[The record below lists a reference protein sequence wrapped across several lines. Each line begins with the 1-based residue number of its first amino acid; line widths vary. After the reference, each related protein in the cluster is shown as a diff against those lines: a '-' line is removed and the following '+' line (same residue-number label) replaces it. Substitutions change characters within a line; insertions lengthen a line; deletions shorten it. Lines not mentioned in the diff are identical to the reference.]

1 MGRSRYFLFQLAF
14 TLLVCA
20 FLIIPICMSILAGF
34 TSNFFHGIKSGFTLR
49 WVFEVWDLYADT
61 VFLSMMI
68 AVACLVCTI
77 VLGVPAAYVL
87 AKRPGRITRLIE
99 EFLVLPLAIPGLA
112 IALALIISYG
122 HIRGFRL
129 SWAFILVG
137 HVLYTLPFMIR
148 AVLAVLSSTDFRT
161 LEESAAS
168 LGARFWQRFFQI
180 VIPNCRSGI
189 LAGSLMVV
197 TLSIGEFNLTW
208 MLHTPLTKTLPV
220 GLADSYASMRLEI
233 GSAYTV
239 VFLVM
244 LMPLL
249 MALQLYGQPREPRK
263 VIAEDDSSETASGLA
278 AEATTSTSRAKG

>member
-1 MGRSRYFLFQLAF
+1 M
-14 TLLVCA
+14 
-20 FLIIPICMSILAGF
+20 
-34 TSNFFHGIKSGFTLR
+34 
-49 WVFEVWDLYADT
+49 
-61 VFLSMMI
+61 
-68 AVACLVCTI
+68 
-77 VLGVPAAYVL
+77 
-87 AKRPGRITRLIE
+87 IE

-122 HIRGFRL
+122 QIRGFRL
-129 SWAFILVG
+129 SWTFILVG

-148 AVLAVLSSTDFRT
+148 AVLAVLSSTDFKT

-239 VFLVM
+239 VFLDH
-244 LMPLL
+244 
-249 MALQLYGQPREPRK
+249 A
-263 VIAEDDSSETASGLA
+263 DSSAHGSADLGPAPRASQGD
-278 AEATTSTSRAKG
+278 SGRRFP

>member
-1 MGRSRYFLFQLAF
+1 MGRSRYFPIQLAF

-20 FLIIPICMSILAGF
+20 FLIVPVCMSVMAGF
-34 TSNFFHGIKSGFTLR
+34 TSNFFQGIKSGLTLR

-61 VFLSMMI
+61 IFLSMGI
-68 AVACLVCTI
+68 ALACLACTI

-87 AKRPGRITRLIE
+87 AKRPGRITRMIE

-122 HIRGFRL
+122 QIRGFRL
-129 SWAFILVG
+129 SWTFILVG

-148 AVLAVLSSTDFRT
+148 AVLAVLSSTDFKT

-239 VFLVM
+239 VFLIM
-244 LMPLL
+244 LIPLL
-249 MALQLYGQPREPRK
+249 MALQLWGQPRAPRK
-263 VIAEDDSSETASGLA
+263 VIPEDDSLDSASRGGVETSVSSGRTNA
-278 AEATTSTSRAKG
+278 

>member
-1 MGRSRYFLFQLAF
+1 MGRSRYFPIQLAF

-20 FLIIPICMSILAGF
+20 FLIVPVCMSVLAGF
-34 TSNFFHGIKSGFTLR
+34 TSNFFQGIESGLTLR

-61 VFLSMMI
+61 IFLSMII
-68 AVACLVCTI
+68 ALACLACTI

-87 AKRPGRITRLIE
+87 AKRPGRVTRMIE

-122 HIRGFRL
+122 QIRGFRL
-129 SWAFILVG
+129 SWTFILVG

-148 AVLAVLSSTDFRT
+148 AVLAVLSSTDFKT

-244 LMPLL
+244 LIPLL
-249 MALQLYGQPREPRK
+249 MALQLWGQPRAPRK
-263 VIAEDDSSETASGLA
+263 VIPEDDSA
-278 AEATTSTSRAKG
+278 AGGSDLPVATSTSSGRTKA

>member
-1 MGRSRYFLFQLAF
+1 MLHDLREW
-14 TLLVCA
+14 LVA
-20 FLIIPICMSILAGF
+20 WADSPAG
-34 TSNFFHGIKSGFTLR
+34 
-49 WVFEVWDLYADT
+49 
-61 VFLSMMI
+61 
-68 AVACLVCTI
+68 
-77 VLGVPAAYVL
+77 P
-87 AKRPGRITRLIE
+87 
-99 EFLVLPLAIPGLA
+99 

-122 HIRGFRL
+122 QIRGFRL
-129 SWAFILVG
+129 SWTFILVG

-148 AVLAVLSSTDFRT
+148 AVLAVLSSTDFKT

-239 VFLVM
+239 VFLIM
-244 LMPLL
+244 LIPLL
-249 MALQLYGQPREPRK
+249 MALQLWGQPRAPRK
-263 VIAEDDSSETASGLA
+263 VIPEDDSLDGASGRSIESSISSGRTNA
-278 AEATTSTSRAKG
+278 

>member
-1 MGRSRYFLFQLAF
+1 MDRTRYFPIQLAF

-20 FLIIPICMSILAGF
+20 FLIVPVCMSVMAGF
-34 TSNFFHGIKSGFTLR
+34 TSNFFQGVKSGFTLR
-49 WVFEVWDLYADT
+49 WVFEVWDLYAGT
-61 VFLSMMI
+61 IFLSMGI
-68 AVACLVCTI
+68 ALACLVCTI

-87 AKRPGRITRLIE
+87 AKRPGRITRMIE

-122 HIRGFRL
+122 QIRGFRL
-129 SWAFILVG
+129 SWTFILVG

-148 AVLAVLSSTDFRT
+148 AVLAVLSSTDFKT

-244 LMPLL
+244 LIPLL
-249 MALQLYGQPREPRK
+249 MALQLWGQPRALRK
-263 VIAEDDSSETASGLA
+263 VIPEDESLDSASSGA
-278 AEATTSTSRAKG
+278 VQTSISSGRTNA